1 MRFDEPCDRAAA
13 LLDECR
19 AAGLRLVTAESCT
32 GGLIAGCLT
41 EIAGASD
48 VVERGFVTYSDQAK
62 TDLLAV
68 PAALIA
74 AHGAVSEPV
83 ARAMAEGALE
93 NARADLSVA
102 VTGVAGPGGGT
113 ASKPVGLVFVAAAR
127 RAGRTRVER
136 HLFAGDRRAVRLATV
151 AAALDLCRA
160 MIADAGDQRD
170 SSPSEA
176 PS

>member
-1 MRFDEPCDRAAA
+1 MRRDELCHQAAL

-19 AAGLRLVTAESCT
+19 AAGVRLVTAESCT

-62 TDLLAV
+62 TEMLAV
-68 PAALIA
+68 PAALIE
-74 AHGAVSEPV
+74 AHGAGSEPV

-93 NARADLSVA
+93 NSRAEIGVA

-113 ASKPVGLVFVAAAR
+113 AAKPVGLVFVAAAR
-127 RAGRTRVER
+127 RPGQTRVECHR
-136 HLFAGDRRAVRLATV
+136 FAGDRQAVRGATV
-151 AAALDLCRA
+151 AAALRLCRA
-160 MIADAGDQRD
+160 MIAPGSGGR
-170 SSPSEA
+170 
-176 PS
+176 